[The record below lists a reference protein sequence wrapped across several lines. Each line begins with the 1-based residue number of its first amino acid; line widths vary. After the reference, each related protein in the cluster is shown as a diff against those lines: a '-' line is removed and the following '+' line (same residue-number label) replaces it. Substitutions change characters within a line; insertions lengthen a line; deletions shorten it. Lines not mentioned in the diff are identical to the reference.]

1 MRRYLVNME
10 VRIDAFDT
18 RNRQHL
24 DELHQEIEQLYKRYF
39 NTRHCLSDK
48 EESLMY
54 Q

>member
-1 MRRYLVNME
+1 ME

-24 DELHQEIEQLYKRYF
+24 DELHQEIKQLKGILILDF
-39 NTRHCLSDK
+39 VCLIRK
-48 EESLMY
+48 ESLMY